1 MKAITVLRALFG
13 WDGRWISQCW
23 AGPWQRG
30 WSKGAQSPILELEH
44 FVMSS
49 VLRRKPARL
58 TRRRAGWDSTSAC
71 GTCQFALV
79 PGPQPSEQGWS
90 MCNLQQGVCCALGE
104 NTLIGQVRR
113 IRRRGYGI
121 VSARVRIFGQWLHQ
135 IPEGRRKVAL
145 LTC

>member
-1 MKAITVLRALFG
+1 
-13 WDGRWISQCW
+13 
-23 AGPWQRG
+23 
-30 WSKGAQSPILELEH
+30 
-44 FVMSS
+44 
-49 VLRRKPARL
+49 
-58 TRRRAGWDSTSAC
+58 
-71 GTCQFALV
+71 
-79 PGPQPSEQGWS
+79 

-121 VSARVRIFGQWLHQ
+121 VSAGVRIFGQWLHQ